1 MGIRAG
7 SCTVQH
13 GLSNVTYEAY
23 RRCLNGQKAA
33 ALHACLCPR
42 DLAVTP
48 STPPPPVLACD
59 TAPLRFG
66 GAWLVAAQAPLPKS
80 GILCHRSVNSWFFL
94 RL

>member
-48 STPPPPVLACD
+48 STPPPPFWHA
-59 TAPLRFG
+59 TPLRSG
-66 GAWLVAAQAPLPKS
+66 SAAHGWLLLKPRCPRAESSATGQSIAGFS
-80 GILCHRSVNSWFFL
+80 
-94 RL
+94 